1 MRVTAN
7 QVTTVRLAAMPLLGY
22 LVYCGPRAQVFGV
35 ILGTLIGLT
44 DFVDGYLARK
54 HGPTVLGSLLDPVAD
69 KVFIVVCYAC
79 YADRGGMPWGAAAA
93 ILAREMAVTVLRSSL
108 ELRGQRL
115 PSSLIAKTKT
125 WVQMIGFALVVLVP
139 IVGAGRGLAL
149 LFAVPLGA
157 TLLAM
162 ALAGALAR
170 RRVRALEFA
179 AAVLL
184 GFLGA
189 ALAGGPVVA
198 RAVVIG
204 FVVLITWYSA
214 LDYFSLGLRALA
226 TPDPYR
232 WKHWARLL
240 AGAALPVAALAAIAT
255 DRLPTIPIIVL
266 LSTEMAR
273 GALDNF
279 AANRRVVDFSWAASL
294 TAEVLLLAVAMLL
307 PPAATVLAIAA
318 ALIGVTE
325 TLRSLSRYLRAP
337 AAPRAVLP
345 TQPALAAVARSA
357 TVRLPEKQ

>member
-7 QVTTVRLAAMPLLGY
+7 QVTAVRLAAMPFLGY
-22 LVYCGPRAQVFGV
+22 LVYCGPRAQVLGV

-108 ELRGQRL
+108 ELRGRRL
-115 PSSLIAKTKT
+115 PSSIVAKVKT

-139 IVGAGRGLAL
+139 IVGPGRGLAL

-162 ALAGALAR
+162 AIAGALAR

-179 AAVLL
+179 AAVLV
-184 GFLGA
+184 GFLAA
-189 ALAGGPVVA
+189 ALAGGPLVA
-198 RAVVIG
+198 QGVVIG
-204 FVVLITWYSA
+204 FVILITWYSA
-214 LDYFSLGLRALA
+214 LDYFSVGLRELA
-226 TPDPYR
+226 RPDTYR
-232 WKHWARLL
+232 AKHWARLV
-240 AGAALPVAALAAIAT
+240 AGGLLPVVALAAIAT

-294 TAEVLLLAVAMLL
+294 TAEVVLLVVAMLV
-307 PPAATVLAIAA
+307 PAAATTLAIAA
-318 ALIGVTE
+318 ALVGVAE
-325 TLRSLSRYLRAP
+325 TLRSLTGYLRAP
-337 AAPRAVLP
+337 ATPRVERP
-345 TQPALAAVARSA
+345 VPAVA
-357 TVRLPEKQ
+357 LPSDDNPSPKLRAL

>member
-7 QVTTVRLAAMPLLGY
+7 QVTTIRLAAMPLLGY

-35 ILGTLIGLT
+35 VLGTLIGLT

-115 PSSLIAKTKT
+115 PSTLIAKTKT

-139 IVGAGRGLAL
+139 IVGPGRGLAL

-162 ALAGALAR
+162 AIAGALAR

-179 AAVLL
+179 AAVLV
-184 GFLGA
+184 GFLA
-189 ALAGGPVVA
+189 SALAGGPAVA
-198 RAVVIG
+198 RAIVIG

-214 LDYFSLGLRALA
+214 LDYFNLGLRALA
-226 TPDPYR
+226 RPDPYR
-232 WKHWARLL
+232 WKHWARLVV
-240 AGAALPVAALAAIAT
+240 GGVLPVVAMAAIAT
-255 DRLPTIPIIVL
+255 DRLPTIPIILL

-279 AANRRVVDFSWAASL
+279 AANRGVVDFSWAASL
-294 TAEVLLLAVAMLL
+294 TAEVVLLAVAMAL
-307 PPAATVLAIAA
+307 PSIATALAIAA
-318 ALIGVTE
+318 ALIGVAE
-325 TLRSLSRYLRAP
+325 TLRSLTRYLRAP
-337 AAPRAVLP
+337 AKATAAAPVVPVERVSRAG
-345 TQPALAAVARSA
+345 
-357 TVRLPEKQ
+357 

>member
-7 QVTTVRLAAMPLLGY
+7 QVTTLRLVAMPLLGY
-22 LVYCGPRAQVFGV
+22 LVYGSPRAQVFGV

-44 DFVDGYLARK
+44 DTVDGYLARK
-54 HGPTVLGSLLDPVAD
+54 HGVTVLGSLLDPVAD

-115 PSSLIAKTKT
+115 PSSLVAKVKT
-125 WVQMIGFALVVLVP
+125 WVQMIGFGFVVLVP
-139 IVGAGRGLAL
+139 IVGAGRGLTL

-157 TLLAM
+157 TLVAM
-162 ALAGALAR
+162 AILGAVLR
-170 RRVRALEFA
+170 RRIRALEFA
-179 AAVLL
+179 AAVLV
-184 GFLGA
+184 GFLA
-189 ALAGGPVVA
+189 SAIAGGPAVA
-198 RAVVIG
+198 RGVVIG

-214 LDYFSLGLRALA
+214 LDYFGSGLRALA
-226 TPDPYR
+226 RPDLYR

-240 AGAALPVAALAAIAT
+240 AGAALPVVALAAIAT
-255 DRLPTIPIIVL
+255 DRLPTIPIILL

-294 TAEVLLLAVAMLL
+294 AAEVILLAVAMGL
-307 PPAATVLAIAA
+307 PPAANALAIGA
-318 ALIGVTE
+318 ALIGITE
-325 TLRSLSRYLRAP
+325 TLRSLTRYLRAP
-337 AAPRAVLP
+337 ARADAAAPVVALP
-345 TQPALAAVARSA
+345 A
-357 TVRLPEKQ
+357 TVDRHRDALDGGV

>member
-35 ILGTLIGLT
+35 VLGTLIGLT

-54 HGPTVLGSLLDPVAD
+54 HGVTVLGSLLDPVAD

-115 PSSLIAKTKT
+115 PSSLVAKVKT
-125 WVQMIGFALVVLVP
+125 WVQMIGFGFVVLVP
-139 IVGAGRGLAL
+139 LVGPGRGLAL

-162 ALAGALAR
+162 AIAAVLAR
-170 RRVRALEFA
+170 RRIRALEFA
-179 AAVLL
+179 AAVLV
-184 GFLGA
+184 GFLVA
-189 ALAGGPVVA
+189 AVAGGPAVT
-198 RAVVIG
+198 RGVVIG

-214 LDYFSLGLRALA
+214 LDYFNLGLRALA
-226 TPDPYR
+226 RPDAYR
-232 WKHWARLL
+232 VKHWARLA
-240 AGAALPVAALAAIAT
+240 AGGLLPVVALAAIAT
-255 DRLPTIPIIVL
+255 DRLPTLPIILL
-266 LSTEMAR
+266 LSIEMAR

-294 TAEVLLLAVAMLL
+294 TAEVVLLVVAMLL
-307 PPAATVLAIAA
+307 PPLATTLAVAA

-325 TLRSLSRYLRAP
+325 TLRSLTRYLRAP
-337 AAPRAVLP
+337 APSS
-345 TQPALAAVARSA
+345 AAVPVAPVLVPPVDRHGDA
-357 TVRLPEKQ
+357 LDRGV